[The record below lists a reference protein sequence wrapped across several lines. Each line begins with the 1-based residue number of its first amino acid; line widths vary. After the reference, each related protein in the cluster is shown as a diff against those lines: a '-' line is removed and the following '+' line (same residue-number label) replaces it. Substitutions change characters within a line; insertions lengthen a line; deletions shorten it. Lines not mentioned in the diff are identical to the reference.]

1 MKSEMYAIAE
11 IAGDQVVLETGKK
24 ISVPRLDVEAG
35 KEFIVDSVLY
45 YRDGKDVKIGSPTVK
60 GIQISTVVVEHNR
73 LPKVI
78 VFKKKRRK
86 GYKVKNGHRQPYTL
100 LEVKGLKEKKNA
112 VPKTKAAPKKASSPK
127 KTKPEVATPK
137 E

>member
-24 ISVPRLDVEAG
+24 IAVPRLDVEEG

-45 YRDGKDVKIGSPTVK
+45 YRDCNDVKIGNPTVK
-60 GIQISTVVVEHNR
+60 GIQISTVVVEHKR

-86 GYKVKNGHRQPYTL
+86 GYRVKNGHRQPYTL
-100 LEVKGLKEKKNA
+100 LEVKGLSEEK
-112 VPKTKAAPKKASSPK
+112 KAAPKPKAVPK
-127 KTKPEVATPK
+127 KVSKTTETKPESADQK

>member
-24 ISVPRLDVEAG
+24 IAVPRLDVEEG

-45 YRDGKDVKIGSPTVK
+45 YRDGNDVKIGNPTVK
-60 GIQISTVVVEHNR
+60 GIQISTVVVEHKR
-73 LPKVI
+73 LPKII

-86 GYKVKNGHRQPYTL
+86 GYRVKNGHRQPYTL
-100 LEVKGLKEKKNA
+100 IEVKGLNVEKKA
-112 VPKTKAAPKKASSPK
+112 APKPKAAPKKVSRPQE
-127 KTKPEVATPK
+127 TKPEEAAQK

>member
-24 ISVPRLDVEAG
+24 ISVPRLDVEEG

-45 YRDGKDVKIGSPTVK
+45 YRNGNDVKIGNPTVK
-60 GIQISTVVVEHNR
+60 GVQISTVVVEHKR

-86 GYKVKNGHRQPYTL
+86 GYRVKNGHRQPYTL
-100 LEVKGLKEKKNA
+100 LEVKGLSEAKKA
-112 VPKTKAAPKKASSPK
+112 ASKPKVAPKKDSNPTE
-127 KTKPEVATPK
+127 TKPEAATQK

>member
-11 IAGDQVVLETGKK
+11 IAGDQVVLEAGKK
-24 ISVPRLDVEAG
+24 IAVPRLDVEEG

-45 YRDGKDVKIGSPTVK
+45 YRNGNDVKIGNPTVK
-60 GIQISTVVVEHNR
+60 GVQISTVVVEHKR

-86 GYKVKNGHRQPYTL
+86 GYRVKNGHRQPYTL
-100 LEVKGLKEKKNA
+100 LEVKGLNEA
-112 VPKTKAAPKKASSPK
+112 KKAEPKSKASPK
-127 KTKPEVATPK
+127 KVSNPTEAKPEVAAQK

>member
-24 ISVPRLDVEAG
+24 IFVPRLDIEAG

-45 YRDGKDVKIGSPTVK
+45 YRDGKDVKIGSPTVN

-100 LEVKGLKEKKNA
+100 LEVKGLKEEKNA
-112 VPKTKAAPKKASSPK
+112 APKTKAAPKKASSPR
-127 KTKPEVATPK
+127 KTKPKVAAPK